1 MPAYKSEK
9 RQKELARLK
18 KREEKRL
25 AKLEKKKL
33 KNGQAETVEGQKQ
46 APEDLGAAGG
56 GDAPSEEQSDQ
67 R

>member
-1 MPAYKSEK
+1 MAGYKSEK

-33 KNGQAETVEGQKQ
+33 KNGQVETVEGQEQ
-46 APEDLGAAGG
+46 APEDLDAVEGG
-56 GDAPSEEQSDQ
+56 ETPSEEQPDQ
-67 R
+67 E